1 MQPLSLIFPSLWQ
14 VKNDPVL
21 LGKYRFD
28 FRSVSSDLFAFVR
41 EKAVMHDVKSMM
53 QLIVWSKRNIQQR
66 NVLEWVD
73 FFERLDLKDSV
84 LLEFY
89 LKGYIANHF
98 CDILRKRKFRDKE
111 LSAMANHPVLRDWIL
126 HSFVDYGTLAAGK
139 YYGRL
144 VAEFNPETIEQ
155 ETFKKS
161 LILTQHYLQG
171 NNEMVKKW
179 SEALSRYPT
188 SQNYFPIINGRVWS
202 ARFLNQKVK
211 TGALRRDLVSDWY
224 RSVREQPVPHI
235 MPYSMEPLPILVRF
249 AEDTQQIQEIL
260 DYVGR
265 ATQLTLQNNPLVA
278 SVDHAVY
285 LACESAFHAR
295 VRDYENAQVFRQ
307 KLQEN
312 NCLPSY
318 SGYIFGISNTF

>member
-1 MQPLSLIFPSLWQ
+1 MQSFSLICPSLWEIQ
-14 VKNDPVL
+14 NDPVL
-21 LGKYRFD
+21 LGKYRLD
-28 FRSVSSDLFAFVR
+28 FRSIGNDLFDRVR
-41 EKAVMHDVKSMM
+41 EKAVMHDVDSMM

-98 CDILRKRKFRDKE
+98 CNILRNRKFRDKE

-155 ETFKKS
+155 ESFKKS
-161 LILTQHYLQG
+161 LILTQHYLKG
-171 NNEMVKKW
+171 DHVMVKKW

-188 SQNYFPIINGRVWS
+188 SQNYFPIINGRVWA
-202 ARFLNQKVK
+202 ARFLDQTVR

-224 RSVREQPVPHI
+224 RSLREQSIQHI
-235 MPYSMEPLPILVRF
+235 MPYSIEPLPILVRF

-260 DYVGR
+260 NYVGN
-265 ATQLTLQNNPLVA
+265 ATKHTLMNNPLVA

-285 LACESAFHAR
+285 LACESAFHTR
-295 VRDYENAQVFRQ
+295 VRDYENANAFRQ
-307 KLQEN
+307 KLQQN